1 MGEQQPKPERFPLL
15 EALLRE
21 KGLSLKGIYTNHDV
35 ADIFGV
41 ATRTIQEWSRNG
53 GLMARNLPGRA
64 RFLSGDLEEFLQKS
78 SRAAHS
84 TDDDNGSQLRY
95 ISQNKPTTRH
105 VAR

>member
-41 ATRTIQEWSRNG
+41 ATRTIQERIRNG
-53 GLMARNLPGRA
+53 YLTARMLPGRG
-64 RFLSGDLEEFLQKS
+64 RFLSQDLEEFLQNSSSTATTQNSDLKS
-78 SRAAHS
+78 HYIARNRSA
-84 TDDDNGSQLRY
+84 LRD
-95 ISQNKPTTRH
+95 T
-105 VAR
+105 VE